1 MEILPSSPD
10 LAEAFRDALDSVARE
25 RRYLLFTEAP
35 PLESV
40 SAFLRGL
47 AERGE
52 SQFFAV
58 EGGRILGWC
67 DVIRKDRPGLR
78 HSGQLGMAVVAGH
91 RGRGIGR
98 RLLEAAVLDAF
109 SKGIERVELEV
120 FASNEPAI
128 RLYLR
133 SGFVEEGRKKKARL
147 LDGEYDDILV
157 MARLVDRR

>member
-1 MEILPSSPD
+1 MEILPSSAD
-10 LAEAFRDALDSVARE
+10 LAGAFRDALDSVARE

-40 SAFLRGL
+40 SAFVQGL
-47 AERGE
+47 VERGE
-52 SQFFAV
+52 SQLFAV
-58 EGGRILGWC
+58 EEGRVLGWC

-98 RLLEAAVLDAF
+98 RLLEAAVMDAF

-133 SGFVEEGRKKKARL
+133 SGFVEEGRKKNARL
-147 LDGEYDDILV
+147 LDGAYDDILV
-157 MARLVDRR
+157 MARLRPA